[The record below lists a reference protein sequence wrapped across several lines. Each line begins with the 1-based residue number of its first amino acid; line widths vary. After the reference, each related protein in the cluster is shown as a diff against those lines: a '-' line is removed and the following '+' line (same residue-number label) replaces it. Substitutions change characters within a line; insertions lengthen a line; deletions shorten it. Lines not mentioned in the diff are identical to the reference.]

1 MSFGFSVGDFI
12 ATGLL
17 IKDIICSLKAS
28 GGATSEF
35 QELIRELDGL
45 QKVLD
50 MIEGLDGTSGQS
62 FVIDGLKIAALN
74 CQFVLDGF
82 RTKLKKYEAGLGQ
95 ARSAGRLKDGA
106 TKIKWTLMMK
116 KDVQDLRAYLSGHT
130 SSLNLRLS
138 LAGM

>member
-82 RTKLKKYEAGLGQ
+82 RTKLKKY
-95 ARSAGRLKDGA
+95 
-106 TKIKWTLMMK
+106 
-116 KDVQDLRAYLSGHT
+116 
-130 SSLNLRLS
+130 
-138 LAGM
+138 